1 MNVFFIIV
9 GVFLLLLGTALAR
22 GRRIRST
29 GGRLTG
35 RWGDAWLKTALIVVG
50 ITLFV
55 IYIPA
60 EVLSLD
66 SVTGLNRDVQAL
78 IGTGVWAAGLLGSLT
93 AIVWA
98 QRNEHI

>member
-1 MNVFFIIV
+1 MNVFSIII
-9 GVFLLLLGTALAR
+9 GLFLLLLGTALAR
-22 GRRIRST
+22 GGRTRST
-29 GGRLTG
+29 GSRLTG
-35 RWGDAWLKTALIVVG
+35 RWSDAWLKTALIVVG

-55 IYIPA
+55 IYVPA

-78 IGTGVWAAGLLGSLT
+78 IGTAVWAAGLLGCLA
-93 AIVWA
+93 AIAWA